1 MSERDVIFRATF
13 LARFPKAEDREVLQ
27 RFGSLVLSWA
37 VAAEHSEEGRS
48 TLTASALAAAAADLR
63 HLSSYLRAVVDEVEG
78 CVVGD
83 AEARLGKR
91 ARTWTGK
98 AADLAREIEAAV
110 EEAEAEGRAEE
121 ESPAPAPDGR
131 TADESPAPAPA
142 RADLH
147 RLADRLAWIRSAH
160 HDAKGAEAA
169 LRAISEDGPDPDL
182 HRHLIIRAS
191 DLGHELELLL
201 EEEGAERKDPP

>member
-13 LARFPKAEDREVLQ
+13 LARFPKAQDREVLQ
-27 RFGSLVLSWA
+27 RFGSLVLSW
-37 VAAEHSEEGRS
+37 VIAAEHSEEGKS

-83 AEARLGKR
+83 AEARLGQR

-98 AADLAREIEAAV
+98 AADLAREIETAV
-110 EEAEAEGRAEE
+110 EEAEADGQAEDE
-121 ESPAPAPDGR
+121 PPGSAPV
-131 TADESPAPAPA
+131 DESPAPAPA
-142 RADLH
+142 GADLH
-147 RLADRLAWIRSAH
+147 RLADRLAWIRSAL
-160 HDAKGAEAA
+160 HDAKGAEEA
-169 LRAISEDGPDPDL
+169 LRAISEDGPDPGL

-191 DLGHELELLL
+191 DLGHEVELLL
-201 EEEGAERKDPP
+201 KEEGAEREVET

>member
-1 MSERDVIFRATF
+1 MSQREVIYRETF
-13 LARFPKAEDREVLQ
+13 LARFPKAQDREVLQ
-27 RFGSLVLSWA
+27 RFGSLVLTWA
-37 VAAEHSEEGRS
+37 IAAEHTEEGRS

-110 EEAEAEGRAEE
+110 EQAEVEGQTED
-121 ESPAPAPDGR
+121 ESAGPAPE
-131 TADESPAPAPA
+131 DESPAPASD
-142 RADLH
+142 RTTLH
-147 RLADRLAWIRSAH
+147 RLADRLAWIRSAR

-169 LRAISEDGPDPDL
+169 LQAISVDGPDPDL
-182 HRHLIIRAS
+182 HRHLISRAS
-191 DLGHELELLL
+191 DRGHELDLLL
-201 EEEGAERKDPP
+201 EEEGAEREADP

>member
-1 MSERDVIFRATF
+1 MSQREVIYRETF
-13 LARFPKAEDREVLQ
+13 LARFPKAQDREVLQ
-27 RFGSLVLSWA
+27 RFGSLVLTWA
-37 VAAEHSEEGRS
+37 IAAEHTEEGRS

-110 EEAEAEGRAEE
+110 EQAEVEGAG
-121 ESPAPAPDGR
+121 PAPE
-131 TADESPAPAPA
+131 DESPAPASD
-142 RADLH
+142 RTTLH
-147 RLADRLAWIRSAH
+147 RLADRLAWIRSAR

-169 LRAISEDGPDPDL
+169 LQAISVDGPDPDL

-191 DLGHELELLL
+191 DLGHELDLLL
-201 EEEGAERKDPP
+201 EEEGAEREADP